1 MTPEFKDYQLRLI
14 KPDFESPL
22 TDTIIELE
30 HLRKLIITCTT
41 PSTYFLQ
48 IKKIFHLMESLGSAV
63 TLATTVASR
72 FSAFARVQKRR
83 ASFSSTTTAI
93 LS

>member
-1 MTPEFKDYQLRLI
+1 MTSEFKDYKLRLI

-48 IKKIFHLMESLGSAV
+48 IKKN
-63 TLATTVASR
+63 
-72 FSAFARVQKRR
+72 
-83 ASFSSTTTAI
+83 
-93 LS
+93 